1 MHNVTICKG
10 CLPIN
15 QVYMDA
21 SSVRIMAVVDTV
33 QHCTANIVSFSLTSL
48 APVLALFVQFSFL
61 HCLYKIIVT
70 LNFVNVLL
78 GLIISKSI
86 QSHVVLLGVRDLAKN
101 PRLKMILKIFKRC
114 TNTLITRILRARIKF
129 FLNLK
134 CANY

>member
-1 MHNVTICKG
+1 MQR
-10 CLPIN
+10 LSAN

-21 SSVRIMAVVDTV
+21 SSVRIMAVVDS

-61 HCLYKIIVT
+61 HCLYNIIVT

-78 GLIISKSI
+78 GLIISKSV

-101 PRLKMILKIFKRC
+101 PR
-114 TNTLITRILRARIKF
+114 
-129 FLNLK
+129 
-134 CANY
+134 